1 VRPSVVIE
9 PTAAPYVQFTLKPSV
24 LPVFSV
30 KPTVQPTKKNQ
41 GPNDGSPPGL
51 PIALQASQNVDK
63 ITAAMYHADRAAYN
77 RTFQSAIA
85 GAMTG
90 VISDQVTNIT
100 VTSIPSTSR
109 AVHPHMRGYLD
120 AVSGCVVRYQ
130 IRVEEAGEAVT
141 FESLTAELE
150 AAARSGRMNQLLQ
163 YFATLYNTTALQ
175 NCSMGVPI
183 TINLRPEVWA
193 SSAAPT
199 AAPTLL
205 TDVSVTSY
213 KLSTGAVVGIVLG
226 GICVLGVIAYIV
238 YYRRTMR
245 GKKYIPNDSQVV
257 PVSEGIEDVMVTV

>member
-1 VRPSVVIE
+1 
-9 PTAAPYVQFTLKPSV
+9 
-24 LPVFSV
+24 
-30 KPTVQPTKKNQ
+30 
-41 GPNDGSPPGL
+41 
-51 PIALQASQNVDK
+51 
-63 ITAAMYHADRAAYN
+63 MYHADRAAYN

-90 VISDQVTNIT
+90 VISDQVTNIS
-100 VTSIPSTSR
+100 VTSIPSTTR
-109 AVHPHMRGYLD
+109 AIHPHMRGYLD
-120 AVSGCVVRYQ
+120 TTSGCVVHYQ
-130 IRVEEAGEAVT
+130 IRVDEAGETVS

-183 TINLRPEVWA
+183 TINLRPQVTLP
-193 SSAAPT
+193 SAAPT

-205 TDVSVTSY
+205 TNVAVTSD

-226 GICVLGVIAYIV
+226 CICALGFIAYIV
-238 YYRRTMR
+238 YYRGTMR
-245 GKKYIPNDSQVV
+245 GKKYMPNDSQVV